1 MDVENMMD
9 AANEMDGWAV
19 VREKRV
25 NAKDDGKMEKKSTRT
40 TKATST
46 FHVHSLVLAGRLT
59 GGCGWQTEQYVY

>member
-1 MDVENMMD
+1 MENMMD
-9 AANEMDGWAV
+9 AADEMDGWAV

-46 FHVHSLVLAGRLT
+46 FHVHSLVTIGGETNWRLWLAN
-59 GGCGWQTEQYVY
+59 

>member
-9 AANEMDGWAV
+9 AADEMDGWAV

-46 FHVHSLVLAGRLT
+46 FQIGRAHV
-59 GGCGWQTEQYVY
+59 